1 MASDLAI
8 VIVSWNVAP
17 LLRACLDSIL
27 HAPDVVERDGQ
38 LWVGQHRAEIWVVD
52 GASSDGSAAMV
63 RERYRQVHLI
73 ACDTNVGFTAG
84 NNLALRRCDARY
96 LLLLNPDT
104 EIVEDALS
112 NMVDYMERHPEIG
125 VLGPQLRYPDGRPQ
139 PSRRRFPTLATAF
152 MESTLL
158 EEWLPN
164 NRWARAYRFADAPAD
179 VIQPVD
185 WVTGACMLVR
195 RKATERVGLLDE
207 DLFMYS
213 EELDWCRR
221 LVADGWRVIYYP
233 CAVVVHHEGQSA
245 GQVIA
250 ARDIY
255 FHSSKVHYFRKHH
268 GRLQAEVLRAF
279 LLATYVVRMGLEALK
294 LAIGH
299 RPAVRRQRLAS
310 HAQVLRSG
318 LRRPQRTVTPCQRAG
333 DDG

>member
-1 MASDLAI
+1 MATDLTI

-17 LLRACLDSIL
+17 LLRACLDAIL
-27 HAPDVVERDGQ
+27 QAPDVSQRDGQ
-38 LWVGQHRAEIWVVD
+38 LWVGHHRAEIWVVD
-52 GASSDGSAAMV
+52 SASSDGTAAMV
-63 RERYRQVHLI
+63 REHYPQVQLI
-73 ACDTNVGFTAG
+73 ACETNVGFSAG
-84 NNLALRRCDARY
+84 NNLALRRCDGRY

-104 EIVEDALS
+104 EIVDDALS
-112 NMVDYMERHPEIG
+112 SMLHYMERHPDIG

-139 PSRRRFPTLATAF
+139 PSRRRFPTLAMAL

-158 EEWLPN
+158 EQWLPN
-164 NRWARAYRFADAPAD
+164 NRWARAYRFAETPGD

-195 RKATERVGLLDE
+195 RKAVERVGLLDE

-221 LVADGWRVIYYP
+221 LTDDGWHVIYYP

-245 GQVIA
+245 GQVTA

-255 FHSSKVHYFRKHH
+255 FHSSKIHYFRKHH

-279 LLATYVVRMGLEALK
+279 LLATYVVQMGREALK

-299 RPAVRRQRLAS
+299 RPAMRRRRLA
-310 HAQVLRSG
+310 AYLQVLRSG
-318 LRRPQRTVTPCQRAG
+318 LRRPRRTAAPCRPVDA
-333 DDG
+333 DG